1 MIKKKKFLFFFAKLA
16 EAYPIG
22 RLKYAPGTCA
32 SFIALI
38 TGYYILTNLNITNF
52 IIFIIIF
59 TILSYFLCEA
69 HLKTYNQKDPSEI
82 VVDEFAG
89 QFIVLLATIQTDN
102 TLHIF
107 LSLILSFLL
116 FRFFDITKLGP
127 IKKMENLRGGL
138 GIIADDLLA
147 GIFALITQSAI
158 YTYFNQPFLL
168 KSYMG

>member
-52 IIFIIIF
+52 IFFIIIF
-59 TILSYFLCEA
+59 TILSYFFCEA
-69 HLKTYNQKDPSEI
+69 NLKTYNQKDPSEI

-89 QFIVLLATIQTDN
+89 QSIVLLATIQTDN